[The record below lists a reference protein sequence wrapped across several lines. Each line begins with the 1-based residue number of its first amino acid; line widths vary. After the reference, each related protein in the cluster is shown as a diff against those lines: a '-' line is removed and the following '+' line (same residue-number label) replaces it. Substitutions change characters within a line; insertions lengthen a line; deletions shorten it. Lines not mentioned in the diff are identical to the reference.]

1 MRTCLLL
8 DPTKLLQS
16 VNLLLIKLAF
26 FTCNGPVDRGFAG
39 PFELMA
45 SSATVDHELH
55 ALFFVKTP
63 IQCWTVLRPFI
74 ITLLLAGLGRL
85 EQRRSRC
92 ASRREKLPNPIM
104 EKVINFKSNFVNPLD
119 EFCLA
124 SDVYFCRP
132 LTAEDVSLI
141 VELPLPLL

>member
-8 DPTKLLQS
+8 DPTKLLQR

-45 SSATVDHELH
+45 SSSTVDHELH
-55 ALFFVKTP
+55 
-63 IQCWTVLRPFI
+63 
-74 ITLLLAGLGRL
+74 LGRL
-85 EQRRSRC
+85 EQSRSRC

-104 EKVINFKSNFVNPLD
+104 EKMINFKSNFVNPLD

-141 VELPLPLL
+141 VEFPLPLL